1 MAGLVRFSEA
11 ISSSVSDWR
20 RYSLR
25 MRFAMSGSALSS
37 ARKDMVTIGAATP
50 ESYPRSSEGIRTL
63 LCKKDASR
71 APESHV
77 LYKTALS
84 GSRRWWPQQLRG
96 GDGALAQDV
105 RLGAGQVKH
114 RGRDAA
120 RRAPSVEHSGEPR
133 KLPRLLAGHSPVP
146 SLNCSAR
153 RHPLG

>member
-96 GDGALAQDV
+96 GYGRLAQAV
-105 RLGAGQVKH
+105 RLAPGAGKD
-114 RGRDAA
+114 RGGEAA
-120 RRAPSVEHSGEPR
+120 RPSRRVDR
-133 KLPRLLAGHSPVP
+133 RRLA
-146 SLNCSAR
+146 
-153 RHPLG
+153 